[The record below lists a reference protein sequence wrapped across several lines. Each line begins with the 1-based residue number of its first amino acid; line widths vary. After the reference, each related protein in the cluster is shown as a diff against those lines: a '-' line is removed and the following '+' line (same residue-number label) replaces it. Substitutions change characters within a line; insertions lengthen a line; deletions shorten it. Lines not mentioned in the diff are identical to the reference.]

1 MSGADTNSI
10 VALPS
15 DYNGLVKLI
24 VALLMLRM
32 ALPAQAPAPVHIE
45 YSCPTEDVES
55 FGLGCTPE
63 DPCAVFLELAAV
75 EAVGAKLFL
84 AGNVHTETTTLYG
97 IVLQSEDGGKSWTEP
112 VKRLRSAAFDQIE
125 FLDFSRGWISG
136 AIIEPLPRDPFLL
149 LTTDG
154 GTSWKQQAIFE
165 EPRFGSIAQLW
176 FDSAEHGEMVIDSDG
191 TPPRHERYESNT
203 GGESWEMK
211 ESTANAIHLKTNKS
225 AAWRVRADAA
235 SKTFHVERHGS
246 SGWETV
252 ASFVI
257 HVADCK

>member
-1 MSGADTNSI
+1 
-10 VALPS
+10 
-15 DYNGLVKLI
+15 
-24 VALLMLRM
+24 MLRM
-32 ALPAQAPAPVHIE
+32 ALLAQTPAPERVE

-63 DPCAVFLELAAV
+63 DPCAVFLELASV

-84 AGNVHTETTTLYG
+84 VGNLHTETTTLYG
-97 IVLQSEDGGKSWTEP
+97 IVLQSEDAGKTWTEP
-112 VKRLRSAAFDQIE
+112 VKRLRSAALDQIE

-136 AIIEPLPRDPFLL
+136 AVIEPLPRDPFLL

-154 GTSWKQQAIFE
+154 GASWKQHAIFE
-165 EPRFGSIAQLW
+165 EPRFGSIAQFW
-176 FDSAEHGEMVIDSDG
+176 FDSAEHGELVIDSNG

-203 GGESWEMK
+203 GGENWEMK
-211 ESTANAIHLKTNKS
+211 ESTAAAIHLKTNKS

-235 SKTFHVERHGS
+235 TKTYRVERRGS